1 MKLKVTEATN
11 TVWLQE
17 TKQLSVE
24 LPDGRILGVREMQDD
39 NGGETYFQIAELGEE
54 ITRRGNWQKIED
66 VDWKDDEERDIA
78 ELIGSNLFY
87 GDYKED
93 ELLDTEELELY

>member
-1 MKLKVTEATN
+1 MKLKVTTGTH

-17 TKQLSVE
+17 TKQLEVE

-54 ITRRGNWQKIED
+54 ITRRGNWQQIED

-78 ELIGSNLFY
+78 ELIGNSLFY

-93 ELLDTEELELY
+93 EFVDTEELELY

>member
-1 MKLKVTEATN
+1 MKLKVTKETQ

-17 TKQLSVE
+17 TKQLEVE
-24 LPDGRILGVREMQDD
+24 LPDGRTLGVREMQDD
-39 NGGETYFQIAELGEE
+39 NGGETYYQIADLGEE
-54 ITRRGNWQKIED
+54 ITKRGNWQQIEEI
-66 VDWKDDEERDIA
+66 DWKDDEERDMA

-93 ELLDTEELELY
+93 EIIDTEDLDY